1 MIGLENTSTGRIKVG
16 YKDRIQHLMLQSIN
30 KFLLTGLPGCGK
42 TTVMMNLAGILKT
55 RKIAGF
61 YTQEIRIKG
70 QRTGFSLQTLS
81 GTKSILSSINF
92 KRGPRVGRYRVDV
105 DGFEQIVLSE
115 LSLKRKVDLYS
126 IDEIG
131 KMECFSGKFIDA
143 VNQILDSDTS
153 LVATIA
159 QKGPGFIE
167 QIKERRD
174 IELIKVTTE
183 NRDSLPSKISSQ
195 LNFYK
200 HY

>member
-1 MIGLENTSTGRIKVG
+1 
-16 YKDRIQHLMLQSIN
+16 MLQRIN

-42 TTVMMNLAGILKT
+42 TTVIMNLADILKT

-81 GTKSILSSINF
+81 GTKSILSSINL
-92 KRGPRVGRYRVDV
+92 KRGPRVGKYRVDV

-115 LSLKRKVDLYS
+115 LSLKREADLYL

-143 VNQILDSDTS
+143 VNQILNSNIP
-153 LVATIA
+153 LVATVA
-159 QKGPGFIE
+159 QKGSGFIK
-167 QIKERRD
+167 QIKERKD
-174 IELIKVTTE
+174 VELIKVTAE
-183 NRDSLPSKISSQ
+183 NRDSLPSEISSQ
-195 LNFYK
+195 FNF
-200 HY
+200 